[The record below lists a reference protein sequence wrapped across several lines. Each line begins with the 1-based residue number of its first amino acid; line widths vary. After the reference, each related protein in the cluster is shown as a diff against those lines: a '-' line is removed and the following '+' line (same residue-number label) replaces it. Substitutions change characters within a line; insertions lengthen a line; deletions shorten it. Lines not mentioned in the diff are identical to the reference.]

1 MFMLY
6 LRFTCLYP
14 RHPLEELSRRKFVSK
29 DGLCHLEV
37 SFDNL
42 DLTKA
47 QMSRM
52 VRSLEDVHIPVILT
66 WSHPDPS
73 ICPSSIAK
81 HLCDSGLQVI
91 NACKLCSELSANTF

>member
-1 MFMLY
+1 MLE
-6 LRFTCLYP
+6 FHP

-37 SFDNL
+37 DFDNL

-52 VRSLEDVHIPVILT
+52 VKSLEDISIPVILT

-81 HLCDSGLQVI
+81 HLCDSGLQVLD
-91 NACKLCSELSANTF
+91 NASVLSHLLKTF